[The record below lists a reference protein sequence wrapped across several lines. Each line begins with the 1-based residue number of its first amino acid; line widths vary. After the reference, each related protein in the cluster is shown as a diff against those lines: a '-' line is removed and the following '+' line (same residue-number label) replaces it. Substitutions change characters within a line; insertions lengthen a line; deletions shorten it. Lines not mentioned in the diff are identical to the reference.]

1 MWACFQ
7 IIVLDIRMNT
17 DEVEVYFFFGY
28 FPSINV

>member
-7 IIVLDIRMNT
+7 IIVLDMNT